1 MEDTNPAFV
10 LTLRIQYEDYLEF
23 NQSLSEGAAQKS
35 RRKLTVL
42 GALEAVFGV
51 VLLLLYFW
59 TDRFGLP
66 PYLLMGVIL
75 LLFAAYSLTYYK
87 VIYKKLIARAAKK
100 AYDKSEYLHSEI
112 GLRLFGDRI
121 EETCGG
127 ETNVVD
133 WLDSDGVYN
142 AENHYLLMLDAGRG
156 IIIPKRVFEGER
168 AEAFHHYLQTQC
180 AAYEKPFQEL

>member
-1 MEDTNPAFV
+1 MEETNPAFE
-10 LTLRIQYEDYLEF
+10 LTLRIEYEDYLEF
-23 NQSLSEGAAQKS
+23 NQALSEGAAQKS

-42 GALEAVFGV
+42 GALEAFFGA

-59 TDRFGLP
+59 TDRFGSP
-66 PYLLMGVIL
+66 PYLLMGVVL

-112 GLRLFGDRI
+112 GLRLFSDRI

-133 WLDSDGVYN
+133 WLDSDGVYSS
-142 AENHYLLMLDAGRG
+142 ENHYLLMLDAGRG
-156 IIIPKRVFEGER
+156 IIIPKRIFEGAR

-180 AAYEKPFQEL
+180 AAYEKPFQAL